1 MRLESACKAPN
12 LSIIELYN
20 LGLDKYGRSVYSID
34 SLI

>member
-20 LGLDKYGRSVYSID
+20 LGLKLSWQNLKMV
-34 SLI
+34 